1 MKKQRCYYRQT
12 FWWPW
17 KLLFF
22 NSTPHL
28 LTFVSSKLQK
38 KYKFREKF
46 KIAADYDSLL
56 RLFVKRYFFMTANLV
71 TAVHYRGGFSNNSL
85 MSNAEIK
92 QIRKDNLG
100 FILYIITE
108 CISVLNRLRNKI
120 INRNGV

>member
-1 MKKQRCYYRQT
+1 
-12 FWWPW
+12 
-17 KLLFF
+17 
-22 NSTPHL
+22 
-28 LTFVSSKLQK
+28 
-38 KYKFREKF
+38 
-46 KIAADYDSLL
+46 
-56 RLFVKRYFFMTANLV
+56 MTANLV

-120 INRNGV
+120 INRNRV